1 MHHQSSPYEA
11 PRCTKDCPCYHPSG
25 GTSGYATALWSGA
38 VGRSPDSGDTTA
50 TWKLPSGMV
59 NIQKTIENCHVSFPI
74 QNLWFSIL
82 VMLVYQRVSTNWVS
96 RGGLQ
101 TDWTHSRDTVPNTH
115 KMVLFLF
122 AKSFG
127 LPRLTLGLML
137 IITNLRLRGHQV
149 VLGITYQKL

>member
-1 MHHQSSPYEA
+1 MHQGLSLLPPIGRHLWICHRAVERGSGSESRLRRHNGNVKATLWYGKH
-11 PRCTKDCPCYHPSG
+11 TKNY
-25 GTSGYATALWSGA
+25 
-38 VGRSPDSGDTTA
+38 
-50 TWKLPSGMV
+50 WKLPF
-59 NIQKTIENCHVSFPI
+59 IVSFPI